1 MTIGLGFAT
10 AVFLT
15 SQVID
20 ATECRRQK
28 SFSIAYW
35 AILTCRSGDR
45 PRPSLRSAP
54 PSLCMTLHD
63 SVSFVS
69 ALLSRVAPLVTA
81 VIEVETRLKLL
92 ADFAKPLLVP

>member
-10 AVFLT
+10 DVFLT

-35 AILTCRSGDR
+35 AILTCS
-45 PRPSLRSAP
+45 SLV
-54 PSLCMTLHD
+54 LGLVLHGGQRH
-63 SVSFVS
+63 
-69 ALLSRVAPLVTA
+69 LR
-81 VIEVETRLKLL
+81 
-92 ADFAKPLLVP
+92 FA

>member
-1 MTIGLGFAT
+1 MKSGLGFAT

-15 SQVID
+15 NQVID
-20 ATECRRQK
+20 AAVCRRQK

-35 AILTCRSGDR
+35 VILIGSSGAR
-45 PRPSLRSAP
+45 PRPSLRLAP

-69 ALLSRVAPLVTA
+69 ALLSRVARLVRA
-81 VIEVETRLKLL
+81 VIGVETRLKLL
-92 ADFAKPLLVP
+92 SDFAKPLLVP

>member
-1 MTIGLGFAT
+1 MKSGLGFAT

-15 SQVID
+15 NQVID
-20 ATECRRQK
+20 ATECCRQK

-35 AILTCRSGDR
+35 AILTCSSGAR

-69 ALLSRVAPLVTA
+69 ALLSRVARLVRA

-92 ADFAKPLLVP
+92 SDFPKQLLVP